1 MKKTRYFIV
10 VGLLILATVLL
21 TLSFA
26 SCQKKEP
33 ENPTYT
39 IIVLNNV
46 GNEIDIYVHTDTDLH
61 PVLETDDGQLID
73 ALFNYEYDNNVVTI
87 SENGVITPLVTEATV
102 TEIAVIEL
110 RTDTRKTF
118 KVNIKDGLRYIGY
131 IHDENGEK
139 VDLSA
144 PQIFEIGESYSYKFD
159 TTPSVVDLDRFFTC
173 VVVDETDTEKNVFDI
188 SVEGNTIT
196 FTPTGVGEGILR
208 MRFKNEDERFDKTY
222 TVPFVISFPS
232 EAFTQAILK
241 TAEKSLLSV
250 EELQALERIVF
261 DENVNSFSAVKS
273 DKLISLRT
281 MVFESQE
288 IVELDLENVS
298 ENMVFRVN
306 GLDLYEAYRSNEKW
320 SNVSGRIYPYIDSVT
335 DTVIVYHNEDT
346 YTLADAVLSASGVV
360 HLKQPDTK
368 DYQSGDGTALFVCP
382 VVSETEVATLQK
394 DGYRFVG
401 WRDEKGYTFNH
412 EDISKI
418 REGIHLWA
426 VWEAETYRV
435 ILHDYNSADG
445 TKNRA
450 VDTTYHQGI
459 PSLPDG
465 VKDGWEF
472 KGWYLSED
480 YREDEKV
487 RSGFVYDRTEDVT
500 LYAKYEATL
509 TFDYRSGLK
518 NETATVVYGK
528 ALGDLLPKHTTI
540 SGWDFCGWNTSTA
553 YLAQDVVTAD
563 LPYVREGKETDG
575 FSHTLYVRAEKII
588 SLKDSVRNDSSKIAL
603 ILGLNLKD
611 SLAVVG
617 QSWDTY
623 SSQYGTNET
632 GEWTFVGW
640 TTQDISPDSA
650 NMLVYD
656 AERLIRDTHSYDTI
670 GDTVYAV
677 YKGDLRFVH
686 GTVGEDNYI
695 DQTVYYGFTYG
706 MPDDPVINSYEGYTY
721 LGWLVDGNYVKEK
734 TCRAVVS
741 TAGSCVYAYYD
752 ANAYY
757 LHFHDDFGQEILDE
771 RIVYHDV
778 GYDTTDRVL
787 NNDIE
792 NFAGRTVILPDV
804 PNKAGEWIP
813 QWELSG
819 VHYDGQQVY
828 TIPEDVYEDQAFKAT
843 YASGLCEI
851 TFDTHGYGIV
861 SPKIVAY
868 NTEIG
873 TLEAPS
879 SGPNGYQFVGWYTD
893 KTYHTEITAETI
905 YRYKDKITLYAKYV
919 ITVDCVGFDQT
930 EKRSFVY
937 GTRISMADPSDKS
950 NAEWNNWV
958 FDGWY
963 GEVYNYGTGEYV
975 GRNITLADMNSFVLT
990 LKDNKLVA
998 RWKRELHIEPDPTD
1012 SGYFHMPG
1020 LTSKIVYRGEDFSID
1035 TPICQSS
1042 GGWSFDT
1049 WYYLDSTNKENICAE
1064 LFELINTTNV
1074 DTIYA
1079 QYHANIEIQMRYNKG
1094 TITLAHFQEVILGE
1108 NINTWENF
1116 AQYMDDCQK
1125 IPGYHFSKWQ
1135 IGSISTTANAFV
1147 VEENYIAKTWV
1158 IVLDPNTYYIQYSLD
1173 AENKLLNTPKINGG
1187 GTIKR
1192 EQIFDQ
1198 EFALAEASCTGYK
1211 FKGWKITVNG
1221 VTKTYAA
1228 GERVE
1233 QLTPENGGTV
1243 VATAV
1248 WEPITYSIEFNKNS
1262 GDNESDILS
1271 VENVSYTDY
1280 VTIKDEPKRTGY
1292 SFLYWQRVLQN
1303 DMAVSYDPGDKV
1315 RQLSSEQD
1323 DKVVLIAVWE
1333 PISYKLVFNLNGGA
1347 WDAPLEKE
1355 VKYDGPEENNKPS
1368 KNGYIYD
1375 GWFLDADLTE
1385 SPKDGKIKNLTTE
1398 AGETVQLYAKWI
1410 PITYFIKFECNFD
1423 QTDGYDPVFT
1433 KPSSD
1438 DAYEYGTGYSIS
1450 DPKLEGYVFLGWY
1463 CDEKM
1468 QTPVEGVHDTEES
1481 QYRIENLTSTN
1492 RATVNLYAKWRPI
1505 EYKIHLASGDGRF
1518 NDDSSVLTIDA
1529 KFAQSISLSEETL
1542 KPKRYG
1548 YRFDGWE
1555 FEQNVY
1561 RDDVCNLTPDD
1572 GAEVTLTAVWK
1583 PMEYEII
1590 LDANGGI
1597 FSDTGTTVVNIGYSY
1612 DSESGVAFKEPYKK
1626 GYSLIGWATDPNA
1639 EEPEFDVDYDGKDN
1653 RLFIGEDEK
1662 LTLYALWSPNPYEVK
1677 IDCAGGFYGFVSDG
1691 ITSMDIWTRYDEWFT
1706 VDEVQRPWYELIG
1719 WNVTADGET
1728 SFIDSAQTKF
1738 INLTETWCGVV
1749 VMQAVWAPAEYEI
1762 TYCDPNG
1769 NSFGLTS
1776 KFTIES
1782 KAYNHPAVPEREHY
1796 FGIWNTSTLPTSE
1809 KDEPGDRTVTA
1820 YYAPI
1825 AYHLD
1830 YVLDGKII
1838 KRVVYTVNN
1847 VQDLENHS
1855 APAVPSKVGYTV
1867 AWPDV
1872 DREALKSSLGNAVCE
1887 AICTPIEYTLEFYE
1901 DQNSAALDSMQV
1913 TVELETLTLP
1923 ALTPQEGYTINWNF
1937 SIERMIDL
1945 IAALPEGE
1953 TTIRV
1958 VAMKTPIN
1966 YTVTVY
1972 DTDGTY
1978 KNHSYNAESLTE
1990 GVIRIYAP
1998 LDTVNYRYVCENAE
2012 CSYDEISGYLTIHVG
2027 AYGNMT
2033 VSVVPIAFD
2042 TYYTVTLYDGEQL
2055 TTLIY
2060 ENADHVAVGDFPMP
2074 SRVGYDFVEW
2084 RKVDSNEISA
2094 RYEAVWQ
2101 PHVYGVHL
2109 DLQGGAIDGET
2120 ELGGLEYGKAYALA
2134 QIPTRQGYKFV
2145 GWVNPING
2153 NIVPEILNLTSVNGE
2168 TVALVAS
2175 WRPNRYNIV
2184 YQSLGSEAEIVFS
2197 SSAVYDASFRLA
2209 AAPVR
2214 KGYIFMGWR
2223 FGASLFTAEKLVQ
2236 NLSSIDRDTVVLNA
2250 EWSPIQYTVE
2260 FENCDNA
2267 CKKIEATYDRSFNLP
2282 AVTRTGW
2289 LFKNWAY
2296 IVDGRLYEK
2305 IAGDEV
2311 VNLADTDGE
2320 TVKVVAIW
2328 SPAPSAE
2335 SEPNIY
2341 FNDLYYGEDNELT
2354 MMPLKVNSG
2363 TTVKLPT
2370 AYKAG
2375 YTFVTWRDF
2384 STNIDY
2390 SEITADMSIGT
2401 SLTLTAIWKPTEYT
2415 IRFADVT
2422 ELTYTVESMPTLPA
2436 VPSWYGYIGEWDIP
2450 ESPIGDITVYPVYHP
2465 VRYAVHL
2472 DSDGGD
2478 LAVTSYSVQYGTS
2491 LVMGVPQKSGYIFMG
2506 WSDGSVVYSGTDPV
2520 DMTLTGEN
2528 GAIVELTALWIPE
2541 ENRYTATFVVDG
2553 QVLTQ
2558 MAYTEADLGSGTLV
2572 MPKVPV
2578 REHYNAFWSV
2588 ESLPLADVTV
2598 HATYVPILYSV
2609 TFMADGHEVSVSYYT
2624 VETPLSVIPV
2634 VPKKTGYMNECWESF
2649 NMVGGDLI
2657 VQAKYTPIGYR
2668 VVFAN
2673 NNGQPS
2679 VTEQAIYDEP
2689 VTLRSDLVR
2698 EGYTFRGWENTA
2710 DGKVYEGSNGTTVL
2724 NLSSTNDSE
2733 ILLSA
2738 IWEPVQYTMTF
2749 EGCDHTVTFTVE
2761 TDPNALRLPEIP
2773 NELVKKHHVA
2783 TWAIPNTLPAT
2794 DAEIKVAYTEIVYT
2808 VIFDLLKDETGLDPI
2823 VKSWQVSMGVL
2834 AEPKLG
2840 GFVWSLDPSQ
2850 YVPYDLMDA
2859 PFVEEKIDGRIEYTL
2874 HLYPVGMGDNKYSI
2888 TFRDDQGELV
2898 LVKNTNA
2905 PLNQAIELTIPV
2917 VPPRIGYMGKWVVD
2931 HSAYQDQYI
2940 IEYTEDG
2947 KVRITRTGENAPTS
2961 VVMKADYTPI
2971 QYTVRYDLA
2980 GGILDEG
2987 AVLADL
2993 TAEYNVIYAVT
3004 DMIPTRVGYDFVGW
3018 VYTDTDGNE
3027 TVLATASDSITKL
3040 ATENQAV
3047 VVLKAKWVPRQ
3058 YAVVAEKLSYN
3069 AGNTNK
3075 RLYIVLFDAVAYDA
3089 EIILPNVAPEH
3100 YEQIGWMING
3110 EFYEINTVFKNLATG
3125 GTVTVEP
3132 VLRGKEQT
3140 VDLYADGVFVGTVKY
3155 RFGDD
3160 TYAEI
3165 VEMIQKVTPPEKA
3178 FYEGKWSIGEPDEYL
3193 PLSGEVTIFGMDEFS
3208 GNGNNRNYIAVIDNN
3223 GTILGPTIEGIY
3235 DEMFGSMIHAPH
3247 EYGVIFPKTIT
3258 AEYIPVIYNV
3268 EFVIDG
3274 MTVKKDTYTVENH
3287 AVYPQIL
3294 EKEHYVAAWDI
3305 DTLPGGDVTVT
3316 AVYTPIVYTVTFALP
3331 DGTVVD
3337 ISQYTVEDKTVHMP
3351 AVPYGYDAWDIAPL
3365 VCGDVTV
3372 YALKKNDQND
3382 PIILTFVD
3390 SLGNRV
3396 GAVTVEEG
3404 KQLPP
3409 LPTVPEIQGYMGNW
3423 KLPETVTESMTV
3435 YPEYELIEY
3444 RVYFYDESG
3453 EIVTVVGKDGQDRN
3467 YATYTILN
3475 HSVTIPSVPFKDYYR
3490 GRWDIPAL
3498 TTGDVEVYAVYE
3510 PIVFTVTFRTYDG
3523 QVWAKRNYTV
3533 ENQRIDIPD
3542 VPKREGYDRQVWE
3555 EFDLSMLS
3563 NLNVYPIYTAAEY
3576 TVYFGEYGA
3585 KSVIFGER
3593 YGELPHA
3600 SKTGYTCVGWY
3611 HNGKQITADSIVS
3624 YAGNH
3629 TLVPK
3634 WTPNTYWVSYE
3645 PNGGSCSSTGKNV
3658 VFDDVY
3664 GSLPTPTLTGHTFV
3678 GWVYEGTYTNVTSDT
3693 IVTKAEDHKLVA
3705 QWSVNT
3711 YKLEITAKNASVT
3724 VKRKFPITALGGNP
3738 KNEFYNGD
3746 YVPYGVALVISVSP
3760 NSGYENATYSVS
3772 GASVSNN
3779 QFTMP
3784 ANSVKITASA
3794 SEIPSSCL
3802 VKGSLIMLPDGTY
3815 IEIEN
3820 LNVGDSIMTF
3830 DHMTGEFTPSDIAY
3844 VFYAYS
3850 EVKVISLKFS
3860 NGVEIQMANGGH
3872 GAFDETLNRYVLI
3885 TPDNAADFVG
3895 HSFSY
3900 VEYADGQ
3907 AYRSSVVLI
3916 DYKITDELVE
3926 RYDIV
3931 TANKINHITNGVLS
3945 CSDGMVTI
3953 SNVFDFADDQ
3963 TYDKDKMAEDIE
3975 RYGLFSHEEWSDYV
3989 SKEDFDTFNGA
4000 YFKIAL
4006 GKGIMTE
4013 ADIFKL
4019 ITDLEN
4025 EWMYQKPQDK

>member
-10 VGLLILATVLL
+10 VGLLILTTVLL

-33 ENPTYT
+33 ENTTYT

-46 GNEIDIYVHTDTDLH
+46 GNEIDIYVHTDTDLR
-61 PVLETDDGQLID
+61 PELVADNGQQID
-73 ALFNYEYDNNVVTI
+73 ALFNYEYDRNVVTI
-87 SENGVITPLVTEATV
+87 SEHGVITPLVTEATV
-102 TEIAVIEL
+102 TEITVIEL

-118 KVNIKDGLRYIGY
+118 KVNIKDGLRHIGY

-173 VVVDETDTEKNVFDI
+173 VAVDETDTEKNVFDV

-346 YTLADAVLSASGVV
+346 YTLADTVLSASGVV

-480 YREDEKV
+480 YREDDKV

-509 TFDYRSGLK
+509 TFDYRGGLENK
-518 NETATVVYGK
+518 TATVVYGK
-528 ALGDLLPKHTTI
+528 ALGELLPRHSTI
-540 SGWDFCGWNTSTA
+540 NGWDFCGWNTSTA

-575 FSHTLYVRAEKII
+575 FSHTLYVRAEKIV
-588 SLKDSVRNDSSKIAL
+588 SLIDSVRNNSSKIAL

-623 SSQYGTNET
+623 SSRYGTNET

-656 AERLIRDTHSYDTI
+656 AERLIRDTHCYDTI

-757 LHFHDDFGQEILDE
+757 LHFHDEFGQEILDE
-771 RIVYHDV
+771 RIAYHDV

-792 NFAGRTVILPDV
+792 NFVGRTVVLPDV

-819 VHYDGQQVY
+819 VRYDGQQVY
-828 TIPEDVYEDQAFKAT
+828 TIPEGVYEDQAFKAT

-868 NTEIG
+868 NTKIG

-893 KTYHTEITAETI
+893 KTYRTEITAETI

-975 GRNITLADMNSFVLT
+975 ERNITLTDMNSFVLT

-1020 LTSKIVYRGEDFSID
+1020 YLTSKIVYRGEDFSID
-1035 TPICQSS
+1035 TPICQN
-1042 GGWSFDT
+1042 GRGWSFDT
-1049 WYYLDSTNKENICAE
+1049 WYYLNSTNKKNICE
-1064 LFELINTTNV
+1064 DLFELINTTNV

-1094 TITLAHFQEVILGE
+1094 IITLAQFQEVILGE

-1125 IPGYHFSKWQ
+1125 IPGYHFAMWK
-1135 IGSISTTANAFV
+1135 IGSISMTANAFV
-1147 VEENYIAKTWV
+1147 VEKDYVPGIWV
-1158 IVLDPNTYYIQYSLD
+1158 IVLDPNPYYIQYSLD

-1228 GERVE
+1228 GEKVE

-1271 VENVSYTDY
+1271 VENISYTDY
-1280 VTIKDEPKRTGY
+1280 VTMKDAPQRTGY
-1292 SFLYWQRVLQN
+1292 IFLCWQRVLQN
-1303 DMAVSYDPGDKV
+1303 NMAVSYNPGDKV
-1315 RQLSSEQD
+1315 RQLSSEQG

-1333 PISYKLVFNLNGGA
+1333 PISYKIVFNLNGGA

-1368 KNGYIYD
+1368 KNGYIYG
-1375 GWFLDADLTE
+1375 GWFLDSDLTE
-1385 SPKDGKIKNLTTE
+1385 SPKDGKIKNLTTV

-1410 PITYFIKFECNFD
+1410 PITYSIDFDCNFE
-1423 QTDGYDPVFT
+1423 QP
-1433 KPSSD
+1433 
-1438 DAYEYGTGYSIS
+1438 DASEPIFDETPRDYEYGRGYSIS
-1450 DPKLEGYVFLGWY
+1450 DPKLKGYVFLGWCY
-1463 CDEKM
+1463 TNDKGDE
-1468 QTPVEGVHDTEES
+1468 TLVEGVHDTEES

-1492 RATVNLYAKWRPI
+1492 GATVNLYAKWRPI
-1505 EYKIHLASGDGRF
+1505 KYKIHLVAGDGRF

-1529 KFAQSISLSEETL
+1529 KFAESVSLSEEAF

-1548 YRFDGWE
+1548 YDFDGWE
-1555 FEQNVY
+1555 FNENFY
-1561 RDDVCNLTPDD
+1561 WDNALNLTTVDE
-1572 GAEVTLTAVWK
+1572 AEVTLTAVWK

-1653 RLFIGEDEK
+1653 RLFEK
-1662 LTLYALWSPNPYEVK
+1662 RTLYALWSPNPYEVR
-1677 IDCAGGFYGFVSDG
+1677 IDCAGGFWGLASGGV
-1691 ITSMDIWTRYDEWFT
+1691 TSRDIETKYDDWFT

-1719 WNVTADGET
+1719 WIVTADGET
-1728 SFIDSAQTKF
+1728 ISIDSPETEF
-1738 INLTETWCGVV
+1738 SNLTETRCGVV

-1769 NSFGLTS
+1769 NSLGLTS
-1776 KFTIES
+1776 KYTIES
-1782 KAYNHPAVPEREHY
+1782 KAYNHPAVPERTHY
-1796 FGIWNTSTLPTSE
+1796 LGIWNTYALPTSE

-1825 AYHLD
+1825 AYNLD

-1838 KRVVYTVNN
+1838 KRVVYTVDN

-1923 ALTPQEGYTINWNF
+1923 ALTPQEGYTINWDF

-1998 LDTVNYRYVCENAE
+1998 LDTVNFRYVCENAE

-2084 RKVDSNEISA
+2084 RKVDSNEMSA

-2184 YQSLGSEAEIVFS
+2184 YQSQFDLDGEAEIVFS

-2209 AAPVR
+2209 ATPVR

-2223 FGASLFTAEKLVQ
+2223 FGSSLFTAEKLVQ
-2236 NLSSIDRDTVVLNA
+2236 NLSSIDGDTVVLNA
-2250 EWSPIQYTVE
+2250 EWRHIQYTVE

-2267 CKKIEATYDRSFNLP
+2267 IKPFPATYDTSFELP
-2282 AVTRTGW
+2282 DTVTRPGW

-2305 IAGDEV
+2305 IEGDKV

-2328 SPAPSAE
+2328 SPAPSVE

-2390 SEITADMSIGT
+2390 LEITADKSIGT
-2401 SLTLTAIWKPTEYT
+2401 SLTLTAIWTPTEYT

-2541 ENRYTATFVVDG
+2541 ETRYTATFVVDG

-2624 VETPLSVIPV
+2624 VETPLSVIPA
-2634 VPKKTGYMNECWESF
+2634 VPKKTGYMNECWEFF

-2689 VTLRSDLVR
+2689 VTLRFDLVR

-2710 DGKVYEGSNGTTVL
+2710 DGTVYEGSNGTTVL

-2761 TDPNALRLPEIP
+2761 TDPNALQLPEIP

-2808 VIFDLLKDETGLDPI
+2808 VIFDLLKDKTGLDPI
-2823 VKSWQVSMGVL
+2823 VKSWQVSMGAL

-2840 GFVWSLDPSQ
+2840 GFVWSLDPSL

-2859 PFVEEKIDGRIEYTL
+2859 PFVEERIDSRIEYTL

-2888 TFRDDQGELV
+2888 TFRDDQGVV
-2898 LVKNTNA
+2898 LVKNTSA
-2905 PLNQAIELTIPV
+2905 PLNQAIEFTIPA
-2917 VPPRIGYMGKWVVD
+2917 VPSRIGYMGKWVVD
-2931 HSAYQDQYI
+2931 HSEYQDQYI

-2947 KVRITRTGENAPTS
+2947 KVRITRMSENAPTS
-2961 VVMKADYTPI
+2961 VVIMADYTPI

-2993 TAEYNVIYAVT
+2993 TAEYNVTYAVT
-3004 DMIPTRVGYDFVGW
+3004 DMIPTRVGYKFVGW

-3027 TVLATASDSITKL
+3027 TVLAPASNSIINLT
-3040 ATENQAV
+3040 TVNHDV
-3047 VVLKAKWVPRQ
+3047 VVLKAKWVARQ
-3058 YAVVAEKLSYN
+3058 YEVVAEKWYN
-3069 AGNTNK
+3069 AGDRFK
-3075 RLYIVLFDAVAYDA
+3075 RLEIVLMDSVAYDT
-3089 EIILPNVAPEH
+3089 EFVLPNVAPEH

-3132 VLRGKEQT
+3132 VLRGKEHT
-3140 VDLYADGVFVGTVKY
+3140 VELYANGVCVGTVKY
-3155 RFGDD
+3155 RYGDD
-3160 TYAEI
+3160 TYKEI
-3165 VEMIQKVTPPEKA
+3165 VEMIQEVTPPEKA
-3178 FYEGKWSIGEPDEYL
+3178 FYAGEWSIGKPDEYL

-3208 GNGNNRNYIAVIDNN
+3208 GNGNNRNYIAVVDNN

-3235 DEMFGSMIHAPH
+3235 DEIFGSMIHDPH

-3258 AEYIPVIYNV
+3258 AEYIPVIYDV
-3268 EFVIDG
+3268 EFMVDG
-3274 MTVKKDTYTVENH
+3274 MIVKKDRYTVESH
-3287 AVYPQIL
+3287 ADYPEL
-3294 EKEHYVAAWDI
+3294 PTKEHYTAAWDI
-3305 DTLPGGDVTVT
+3305 GTLPGGDVTVT

-3331 DGTVVD
+3331 NGTVVD

-3351 AVPYGYDAWDIAPL
+3351 AVPDGYDAWDITPL
-3365 VCGDVTV
+3365 VGGDVTV
-3372 YALKKNDQND
+3372 YAMEKKND

-3444 RVYFYDESG
+3444 HVYFYDENG
-3453 EIVTVVGKDGQDRN
+3453 EIVPVVGMDGQARD

-3498 TTGDVEVYAVYE
+3498 TTGDVEVYVVYE
-3510 PIVFTVTFRTYDG
+3510 PIVYKVTFLNPDMSVYD
-3523 QVWAKRNYTV
+3523 VRVFTIENMIV
-3533 ENQRIDIPD
+3533 E
-3542 VPKREGYDRQVWE
+3542 VPKGPAYV
-3555 EFDLSMLS
+3555 
-3563 NLNVYPIYTAAEY
+3563 
-3576 TVYFGEYGA
+3576 
-3585 KSVIFGER
+3585 
-3593 YGELPHA
+3593 
-3600 SKTGYTCVGWY
+3600 
-3611 HNGKQITADSIVS
+3611 
-3624 YAGNH
+3624 
-3629 TLVPK
+3629 
-3634 WTPNTYWVSYE
+3634 
-3645 PNGGSCSSTGKNV
+3645 
-3658 VFDDVY
+3658 
-3664 GSLPTPTLTGHTFV
+3664 GHTFTH
-3678 GWVYEGTYTNVTSDT
+3678 WSTTTSSLFDKVFSGAISDAGNFT
-3693 IVTKAEDHKLVA
+3693 AYPKY
-3705 QWSVNT
+3705 SVNT
-3711 YKLEITAKNASVT
+3711 YSITYVPNGGTIKDWIYDSTYT
-3724 VKRKFPITALGGNP
+3724 VK
-3738 KNEFYNGD
+3738 D
-3746 YVPYGVALVISVSP
+3746 SISVP
-3760 NSGYENATYSVS
+3760 TDVLYHKYSDFNHFL
-3772 GASVSNN
+3772 GWYYD
-3779 QFTMP
+3779 
-3784 ANSVKITASA
+3784 
-3794 SEIPSSCL
+3794 PSCTRPFDNDEL
-3802 VKGSLIMLPDGTY
+3802 KRNPR
-3815 IEIEN
+3815 
-3820 LNVGDSIMTF
+3820 NVTL
-3830 DHMTGEFTPSDIAY
+3830 
-3844 VFYAYS
+3844 YA
-3850 EVKVISLKFS
+3850 KW
-3860 NGVEIQMANGGH
+3860 
-3872 GAFDETLNRYVLI
+3872 D
-3885 TPDNAADFVG
+3885 
-3895 HSFSY
+3895 
-3900 VEYADGQ
+3900 
-3907 AYRSSVVLI
+3907 LI
-3916 DYKITDELVE
+3916 DHYYIGIDNTPWSPGSGRVVIDWSMESDTNLKNHHRPLDDWNKDRPCDMDIYSGTKEIYFIGSPEKL
-3926 RYDIV
+3926 YD
-3931 TANKINHITNGVLS
+3931 S
-3945 CSDGMVTI
+3945 
-3953 SNVFDFADDQ
+3953 
-3963 TYDKDKMAEDIE
+3963 
-3975 RYGLFSHEEWSDYV
+3975 
-3989 SKEDFDTFNGA
+3989 
-4000 YFKIAL
+4000 
-4006 GKGIMTE
+4006 
-4013 ADIFKL
+4013 FKL
-4019 ITDLEN
+4019 IFCQFAEGQNITIHFVNFRFKTNGCGLTTYDSNYINLTIDVIGECWIDASDSQSTAIEMGHCNITFEGDGELTVWGADGANSETVGGSGNSGGHAVYANNVTIDMLGKINLIGGQGGSGKIGKAGASSGENGGSGGSGGAGGEAIKATDVTFVQGGIILIGGN
-4025 EWMYQKPQDK
+4025 GGAGASGGKGFSGNIIKADGAGGNGGSGGAGGDAIQAQKVTIYSPTISLIQGGKGGDGGSGGNAGTGGWKEPSGGAGGSAGGAGKGVNSPSFTNYSGVYDINDGTAGTNGPKGKDG